1 MVDLSADG
9 MDQRMYD
16 GVGYMRSGGAV
27 KRTVYLPDDLA
38 GRVEA
43 YLREHRSLTFSTLVQ
58 EALEH
63 RLTPPD
69 PRAVLDLAGLVP
81 EASTPARQR
90 AEDRVVHRER

>member
-1 MVDLSADG
+1 MP
-9 MDQRMYD
+9 
-16 GVGYMRSGGAV
+16 SGGAV

-81 EASTPARQR
+81 EASMPARQR
-90 AEDRVVHRER
+90 AEDRVVRRER